1 MPMLAL
7 CSSGPARGPTD
18 ADDARLVGPL
28 RPSKGLPMLVLSGR
42 SGPARGQLMLL
53 MLALRGSGAARGPTD
68 ADARLV
74 GPLRPSKGPADAAD
88 ARFVRLRRSKGPN
101 WACRGVLRGCR
112 VQGLLFRR

>member
-1 MPMLAL
+1 MLMMLAL
-7 CSSGPARGPTD
+7 SGRSGPARGQ
-18 ADDARLVGPL
+18 L
-28 RPSKGLPMLVLSGR
+28 MLLMLDLCR

-68 ADARLV
+68 ADDARLV

-101 WACRGVLRGCR
+101 
-112 VQGLLFRR
+112 